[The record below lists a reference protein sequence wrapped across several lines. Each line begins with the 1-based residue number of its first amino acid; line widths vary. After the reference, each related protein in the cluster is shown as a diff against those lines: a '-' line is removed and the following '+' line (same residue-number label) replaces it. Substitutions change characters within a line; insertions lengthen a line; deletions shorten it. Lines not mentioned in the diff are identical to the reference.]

1 MTTSDPDREAR
12 HRNRMQRHKALVDQ
26 KVALATDDRGVLL
39 VLTGNGKGKSSSA
52 FGMVARALGHG
63 MSVAVVQFIKGS
75 FSTGEETFFRR
86 FPEVHYHVMGDG
98 FTWDTQDQEQ
108 DKRTARRAWEQVKL
122 YLVDPS
128 IDLLVLDELNIVL
141 KLGLLP
147 LDEVLD
153 ALIERPPRQHLVV
166 TGRAAPKELIEIA
179 DTVTEMRPIKH
190 AFDAGVQAQKGI
202 EL

>member
-1 MTTSDPDREAR
+1 MPTNDAGRQER
-12 HRNRMQRHKALVDQ
+12 HRRRMQRHKELVEQ
-26 KVALATDDRGVLL
+26 KIARATDDRGVIV

-63 MSVAVVQFIKGS
+63 MRVAVVQFIKGS
-75 FSTGEETFFRR
+75 FSTGEESFFRR
-86 FPEVHYHVMGDG
+86 FPEVDYRVMGDG

-122 YLVDPS
+122 YLADPS

>member
-1 MTTSDPDREAR
+1 MSTPDPAREER
-12 HRNRMQRHKALVDQ
+12 HRKRMQRHKALVDE
-26 KVALATDDRGVLL
+26 KIAMATDDRGIML

-63 MSVAVVQFIKGS
+63 MRVAVVQFIKGS

-86 FPEVHYHVMGDG
+86 FPEVDYQVMGDG

-122 YLVDPS
+122 YLADPA

-153 ALIERPPRQHLVV
+153 ALIERPTRQHLVV

>member
-12 HRNRMQRHKALVDQ
+12 HRERMQRHKALVDQ
-26 KVALATDDRGVLL
+26 KVALATEDRGVLL
-39 VLTGNGKGKSSSA
+39 VLTGNGKGKSSSG

-63 MSVAVVQFIKGS
+63 MRVAVVQFIKGS

-86 FPEVHYHVMGDG
+86 FPEVDYQVMGDG

-122 YLVDPS
+122 YLADPS